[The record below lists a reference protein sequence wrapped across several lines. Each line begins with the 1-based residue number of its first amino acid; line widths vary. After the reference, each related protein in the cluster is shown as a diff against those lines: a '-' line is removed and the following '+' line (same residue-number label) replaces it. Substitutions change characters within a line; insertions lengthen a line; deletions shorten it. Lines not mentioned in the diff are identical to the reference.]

1 MANEVEMLRI
11 TQGKKRRGVVTLE
24 VILAIPIFVIAL
36 MPIVQFGLLFANQ
49 QYVAEATRAGTQVAS
64 ELTTIGGVVPAQVQ
78 TAVAR
83 ELSRI
88 GVSNFTIRLEHNID
102 FSVSPAVIGP
112 TVVLQSVTGSGPSPI
127 IAPPAVV
134 VTRRYVRVSV
144 YVRSTELTPNLLS
157 TYGFDLSTRASQ
169 ETTLRTY
176 TL

>member
-1 MANEVEMLRI
+1 MATEVEMLLVTRE
-11 TQGKKRRGVVTLE
+11 KKRRGVVTLE
-24 VILAIPIFVIAL
+24 IILAIPIFVIAL

-49 QYVAEATRAGTQVAS
+49 QYVAEASRAGTQVAS

-102 FSVSPAVIGP
+102 FSVSPAVIGS
-112 TVVLQSVTGSGPSPI
+112 TVVLQSVAGSGPNPV
-127 IAPPAVV
+127 IAPPAVA

-144 YVRSTELTPNLLS
+144 YVRTTELTPNLLS